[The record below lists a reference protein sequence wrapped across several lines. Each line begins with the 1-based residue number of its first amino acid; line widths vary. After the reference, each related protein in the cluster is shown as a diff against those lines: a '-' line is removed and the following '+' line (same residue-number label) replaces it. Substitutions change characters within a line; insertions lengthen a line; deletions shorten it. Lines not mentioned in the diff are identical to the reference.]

1 MLRTVGKVKSYREKV
16 SSMIPWWRLW
26 EGIVGEYWDGSWR
39 LVVDDLG
46 ADIGLALTVPVE
58 DHLIVAIDRA
68 ILHILAEDDRLAEV
82 GGGLRRL
89 LQNTEELNSAGVY
102 AGVPLSPM
110 LRHFRKI
117 WMSDANHQSQT
128 TVQRSVPHDR
138 FKDLG

>member
-1 MLRTVGKVKSYREKV
+1 
-16 SSMIPWWRLW
+16 MIPWWRVW
-26 EGIVGEYWDGSWR
+26 EGIVEEYWDGSWR

-46 ADIGLALTVPVE
+46 EEVGLALTVPVE

-68 ILHILAEDDRLAEV
+68 ILHILSEEDRLVEV

-89 LQNTEELNSAGVY
+89 LQNTEELNSAGLY

-128 TVQRSVPHDR
+128 TTVQRSVPHDR